1 MDERVGMFRD
11 WDSGAFTVTDLV
23 RRYGVSRETF
33 YVWKR
38 RRESG
43 EKNWFEAYSRAPLC
57 CPHATAPD
65 EIDAIIAMRKR
76 FPHFGPKKIRSKL
89 IETRGATG
97 WPAASTIGDILKRE
111 GLVCSRRW
119 RRRAVAVDPTT
130 AEVTEPNAEWSIDFK
145 GWFRTRDG
153 ERCDPLTVEDTATR
167 YLLETR
173 IMDPTGPC
181 VHAALSR
188 LFAEKGLPEAIRS
201 DNGPPFGSNGPGGL
215 SRLSVWWLKL
225 GIEPHYIRPSSP
237 QDNGRHER
245 MHRTLREQTAKPPAQ
260 SKAEQQ
266 KRFDAFCQHYNE
278 ERPHEA
284 LGQTPPAKH
293 WHPPARQLPQRLVEP
308 WYDADHQP
316 RRVRRRGTIKW
327 RGEEVFIG
335 EALAGEVVGLAELE
349 NGSHVVRFCT
359 RDLGVLDS
367 ALRFHRSA
375 PPRTRLRA
383 TPETQSIESVRDAPG
398 LNCQE

>member
-1 MDERVGMFRD
+1 MEERVAMFRD

-43 EKNWFEAYSRAPLC
+43 QERWFEAYSRAPLS
-57 CPHATAPD
+57 CPHTTSSD
-65 EIDAIIAMRKR
+65 EIAAIIAMRKR
-76 FPHFGPKKIRSKL
+76 FPHFGPKKIRSTL
-89 IETRGATG
+89 FATRAWID

-111 GLVCSRRW
+111 GLVCSRHW
-119 RRRAVAVDPTT
+119 RRRPVAVDPAT
-130 AEVTEPNAEWSIDFK
+130 AEAREPNAEWSIDFK
-145 GWFRTRDG
+145 GWFRTADG
-153 ERCDPLTVEDTATR
+153 ERCDPLTVEDTASR

-173 IMDPTGPC
+173 IMPPTGPC
-181 VHAALSR
+181 VQAALRR
-188 LFAEKGLPEAIRS
+188 LFAEKGLPQAIRS
-201 DNGPPFGSNGPGGL
+201 DNGPPFGSHGPGGL

-266 KRFDAFCQHYNE
+266 RRFDAFCYHYNE

-284 LGQTPPAKH
+284 LAQTPPAEH
-293 WHPPARQLPQRLVEP
+293 WHPSPRPLPQRVADP

-327 RGEEVFIG
+327 KGEEVFLG
-335 EALAGEVVGLAELE
+335 EALAGEIVGLAELE
-349 NGSHVVRFCT
+349 NGGHVVRFCT
-359 RDLGVLDS
+359 RDLGVIDR
-367 ALRFHRSA
+367 ALRFHRFA
-375 PPRTRLRA
+375 PPRTRLRSA
-383 TPETQSIESVRDAPG
+383 PDPQTNKSVRDAPG
-398 LNCQE
+398 LNCQD